1 GGGGRHSGAGQVDL
15 RGDAAHAAHEV
26 AVGGGHAL
34 LAVGHDAHVAPQA
47 GAAGGGGDGAAGVD
61 EGGHVA
67 QLNALL
73 EDVLGGGH
81 HDAPHVVGHLLALQ
95 DLGGHGHVLQPAV
108 GAGADDHLVD
118 LDLAHFGDGVGVL
131 RQVGEGHGG
140 LDGAK
145 VNLHGADV
153 LGVGVG
159 LVGGVGAVHP
169 AV

>member
-1 GGGGRHSGAGQVDL
+1 
-15 RGDAAHAAHEV
+15 
-26 AVGGGHAL
+26 
-34 LAVGHDAHVAPQA
+34 
-47 GAAGGGGDGAAGVD
+47 
-61 EGGHVA
+61 
-67 QLNALL
+67 
-73 EDVLGGGH
+73 
-81 HDAPHVVGHLLALQ
+81 
-95 DLGGHGHVLQPAV
+95 HGHVLQPAV

-169 AV
+169 AVQVGPGDVVHGEDAVLGPGLDGHVGDAQPVVHGQ